1 MGAPLHNGWQK
12 KRDYFC
18 SELVWEAF
26 AADKID
32 LVPQN
37 GASEITS
44 PGDIAKSEW
53 LEKVPSQAARAA
65 NS

>member
-1 MGAPLHNGWQK
+1 MGLAAPLHNEFQK
-12 KRDYFC
+12 KKDYFC

-26 AADKID
+26 ATDGMD

-44 PGDIAKSEW
+44 PGDIARSPL
-53 LEKVPSQAARAA
+53 LEKLV
-65 NS
+65 